1 MDNPMKIKQIFKTFL
16 IAIAPLLSFHISY
29 HDNLAV
35 CQYRMKIIRIKKG
48 LPHKEINNL
57 SIHTK
62 TAALMRDG
70 TVNTRVCFMKK
81 QKGNCQN
88 IKKLCLFIMQLWL
101 FIFSIM
107 LLVGFGILFLYIIIF
122 ISSQASFTNHFR
134 NTWFPWLIT
143 FIIGDFMF
151 IIVTHN

>member
-1 MDNPMKIKQIFKTFL
+1 MDNPMKIIQFFKTFL

-29 HDNLAV
+29 HDNLVV
-35 CQYRMKIIRIKKG
+35 CQYRMQIIRIKKG
-48 LPHKEINNL
+48 LPHIGINNL
-57 SIHTK
+57 SLHTI
-62 TAALMRDG
+62 TAPLMRYG
-70 TVNTRVCFMKK
+70 TVITRMCFMKK

-88 IKKLCLFIMQLWL
+88 IKKFCLFIMQLLL
-101 FIFSIM
+101 FIFRIM
-107 LLVGFGILFLYIIIF
+107 LLVGFGMLFLYIIIF

-143 FIIGDFMF
+143 FINGDLMS